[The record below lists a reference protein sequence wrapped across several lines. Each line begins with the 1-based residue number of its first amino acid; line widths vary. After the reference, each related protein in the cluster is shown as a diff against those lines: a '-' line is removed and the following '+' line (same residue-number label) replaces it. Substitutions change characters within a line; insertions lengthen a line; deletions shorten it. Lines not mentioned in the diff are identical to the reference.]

1 MKHYEMGYCW
11 LDILCM
17 PQDKQDEIDQ
27 EVGFMGD
34 YYAGADYM
42 LVLPTTSPKRLFD
55 IKTMTTYQEMDM

>member
-1 MKHYEMGYCW
+1 
-11 LDILCM
+11 M

-34 YYAGADYM
+34 YYTGADYT

-55 IKTMTTYQEMDM
+55 IRTMTAYQEMDM